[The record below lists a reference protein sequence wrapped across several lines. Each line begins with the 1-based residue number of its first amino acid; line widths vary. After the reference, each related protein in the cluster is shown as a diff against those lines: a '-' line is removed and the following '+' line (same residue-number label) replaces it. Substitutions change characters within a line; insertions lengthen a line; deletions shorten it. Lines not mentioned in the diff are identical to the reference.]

1 MIIAIDGPAGC
12 GKSTLAKNL
21 AEKLGIVYIDTGAT
35 YRAAALAALRRGLDE
50 SRPEEVAELVE
61 KSRIALL
68 GKPDDLRVILDGED
82 VSGEIRTPEV
92 SDMASRISALTPVRR
107 SLVELQRKIAEGND
121 VVLEGRDTGS
131 VVFPNA
137 DLKIYLDA
145 SVEERAKRRA
155 GDWDDDTGLED
166 IKSEI
171 ALRDERDR
179 TRPDSPLTVADG
191 AVIIDSTSLT
201 IGEVLER
208 VIAEMRAQGLP
219 IPP

>member
-12 GKSTLAKNL
+12 GKSALAKNL
-21 AEKLGIVYIDTGAT
+21 AERLGIVYIDTGAT
-35 YRAAALAALRRGLDE
+35 YRAVALAVLRRGLDE

-61 KSRIALL
+61 KSRIELV
-68 GKPDDLRVILDGED
+68 GKPGDLRVILDGED
-82 VSGEIRTPEV
+82 VSGEIRTPEI
-92 SDMASRISALTPVRR
+92 SDMASRISALTSVRR

-155 GDWDDDTGLED
+155 GDWDDDTDLKE
-166 IKSEI
+166 IESEI

-191 AVIIDSTSLT
+191 AVIVDSTNLS
-201 IGEVLER
+201 IEEVLER
-208 VIAEMRAQGLP
+208 VIAEMLAQGLLS
-219 IPP
+219 PP